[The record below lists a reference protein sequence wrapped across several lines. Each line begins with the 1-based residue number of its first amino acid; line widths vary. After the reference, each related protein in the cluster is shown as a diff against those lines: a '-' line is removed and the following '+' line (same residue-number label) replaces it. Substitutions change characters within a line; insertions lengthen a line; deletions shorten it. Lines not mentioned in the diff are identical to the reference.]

1 MTYALTQTRLGET
14 NSMER
19 PSWFQEWNN
28 REFLTMLNK
37 RCQSLLE
44 GHVESFHSDLATST
58 SVGVMTVEDS
68 FWKTPFVYVET
79 KIKLFTDNDTHI
91 AEEPEQ
97 DISRFREKVGCAS
110 IVLPVSGEDKDLL
123 EWDVHIETPPPPR
136 QSGTI
141 KVRFKYIGRSK
152 PISIDDPWT

>member
-14 NSMER
+14 NSIER
-19 PSWFQEWNN
+19 FSWIQEWIN
-28 REFLTMLNK
+28 REFLIMLNR

-44 GHVESFHSDLATST
+44 GHFESFHSDLATST
-58 SVGVMTVEDS
+58 DVGVRTVEDS

-79 KIKLFTDNDTHI
+79 KIKLFTDNDTYI

-97 DISRFREKVGCAS
+97 EISRFREKVSCAS
-110 IVLPVSGEDKDLL
+110 IVSPISAEDQDFL

-136 QSGTI
+136 RSGTI
-141 KVRFKYIGRSK
+141 KARFKYIGRSK
-152 PISIDDPWT
+152 PIPIDDPWE